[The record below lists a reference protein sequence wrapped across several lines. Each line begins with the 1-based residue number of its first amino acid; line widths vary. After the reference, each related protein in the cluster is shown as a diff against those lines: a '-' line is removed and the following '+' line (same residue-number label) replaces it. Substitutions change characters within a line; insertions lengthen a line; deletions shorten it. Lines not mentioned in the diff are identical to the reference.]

1 MARHDDIRWTP
12 PVEFT
17 PAEGKIL
24 EKLKRTGRLFAF
36 LRKHRHELF
45 NEEFQAK
52 LVVMYADRA
61 DGRPPVAPALMM
73 MVTLL
78 QAYTGAS
85 DAEAVQSALFDKR
98 WQMVLDCHDCV
109 KAPFSQGGL
118 AEFRFRLISHDMD
131 RELIRRTVE
140 LAKRTGDF
148 GFKKLRVAL
157 DSAPIWGAARVE
169 DTFNL
174 IGHGL
179 MVGVA
184 CAADLWE
191 TTSAFVLEDAKLQV
205 VGKSSVKAAL
215 DIDWDDIAA
224 RKAALDRLM
233 ADVGRFR
240 DWLATTERPPLDT
253 EEAARAAKALDAALE
268 QLRQLIEQDI
278 EPDPDREG
286 GHRIIKGTA
295 KDRQIA
301 IEDPEMRHGRKSS
314 STTINGYK
322 GHIARE
328 LDHKLVLDGLA
339 EPANKREH
347 VAADIMRPNI
357 EHYAEVAEFHIDRG
371 FLAAKW
377 VEELDVAGVPV
388 YSKPWNQSN
397 RGLFSKSDFAIDMA
411 AGTVTCPGG
420 EVANVP
426 SSRGRV
432 SGRRQVCFTQCGTCP
447 IRAKCTTSKR
457 GRSIVIHERED
468 LLQRLQAA
476 KRTPEGRA
484 RLRERTDVEHGLAH
498 VRVYAPRKARYRG
511 ARKNTFALRRAG
523 AIVNLQS
530 ADRMLAA
537 QAA

>member
-12 PVEFT
+12 PVELT
-17 PAEGKIL
+17 PAEERIL
-24 EKLKRTGRLFAF
+24 GKLKRTGRLFAF

-45 NEEFQAK
+45 NEEFQAM
-52 LVVMYADRA
+52 LAAMYTDKA
-61 DGRPPVAPALMM
+61 DGRPPTAPALMM
-73 MVTLL
+73 TVTLL
-78 QAYTGAS
+78 QAYTGVS

-98 WQMVLDCHDCV
+98 WQMVLNCYDCV

-118 AEFRFRLISHDMD
+118 AEFRFRLISHDID

-157 DSAPIWGAARVE
+157 DSAPIWGVARVE

-179 MVGVA
+179 MVAVA
-184 CAADLWE
+184 CAADLWD
-191 TTSAFVLEDAKLQV
+191 TTSEFVLKAAKLQV

-215 DIDWDDIAA
+215 DIDWDDSAA
-224 RKAALDRLM
+224 QKAALDRLL
-233 ADVGRFR
+233 ADVTRFY
-240 DWLATTERPPLDT
+240 DWLATRERPPLDT
-253 EEAARAAKALDAALE
+253 EEAKRAAKALDAALE
-268 QLRQLIEQDI
+268 QLRHLIEQDI
-278 EPDPDREG
+278 EPDPEREG
-286 GHRIIKGTA
+286 RHRVIEGTA
-295 KDRQIA
+295 ADRQIA
-301 IEDPEMRHGRKSS
+301 IKDPEMRHGRKSS

-328 LDHKLVLDGLA
+328 LDHQLVLDALA

-347 VAADIMRPNI
+347 AAADIMRPNI

-377 VEELDVAGVPV
+377 VQELDAQGVPV
-388 YSKPWNQSN
+388 FAKPWNQPN
-397 RGLFSKSDFAIDMA
+397 RGLSPKSAFAIDMA

-420 EVANVP
+420 EVARVP
-426 SSRGRV
+426 SSRGSA
-432 SGRRQVCFTQCGTCP
+432 SGRRQVLFTQCGSCP
-447 IRAKCTTSKR
+447 IKAECTTSR
-457 GRSIVIHERED
+457 QGRSIVLHEREEF
-468 LLQRLQAA
+468 LQRLLAA

-498 VRVYAPRKARYRG
+498 VRVYAPRKARYCG

-530 ADRMLAA
+530 TDRMLAA
-537 QAA
+537 VPA